1 MDLYPLR
8 RSMFEGVPASVPFQY
23 DAILVE
29 EYKNK
34 ALTAT
39 NFHKYVFPSFD
50 LVFLAYTD

>member
-1 MDLYPLR
+1 
-8 RSMFEGVPASVPFQY
+8 MFEGVPASVPFQY

-50 LVFLAYTD
+50 LVFLAYTDWIA